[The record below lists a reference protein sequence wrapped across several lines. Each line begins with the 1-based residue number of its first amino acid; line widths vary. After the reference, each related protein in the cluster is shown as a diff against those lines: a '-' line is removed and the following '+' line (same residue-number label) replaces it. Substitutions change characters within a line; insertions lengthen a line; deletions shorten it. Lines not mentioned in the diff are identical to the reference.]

1 MPRNKPRMKKDE
13 MRELILGEAIHCF
26 FKDGYE
32 KASMREIANRVGV
45 TQAAIYHHFRSKQ
58 EILYQLV
65 DRTNNKL
72 LLAFTDCLRS
82 SKEPIEKLKDL
93 ICSQVLL
100 MKSNIEEVK
109 ILVEDKKFLEGNLR
123 KLVKDKERFLFDL
136 YRKHLEEAANSGKLK
151 DIDPTVATFGIIGMI
166 NWLYHWY
173 NPKGRLSIENLSEQ
187 IAKMA
192 FLGIIKEGIT
202 KDTLSCFSNPR

>member
-1 MPRNKPRMKKDE
+1 MPRNRLRMKKGE
-13 MRELILGEAIHCF
+13 MKELILGEAIHCF

-32 KASMREIANRVGV
+32 KASMREIANGVGV

-100 MKSNIEEVK
+100 MKTNIEEVK
-109 ILVEDKKFLEGNLR
+109 ILVEDKNFLEGNLR
-123 KLVKDKERFLFDL
+123 KLVKEKERFLFNL
-136 YRKHLEEAANSGKLK
+136 YRKHLEEAANTGKLE

-173 NPKGRLSIENLSEQ
+173 KPQGRLSIEKLSEQ
-187 IAKMA
+187 ITKMA
-192 FLGIIKEGIT
+192 FFGIIKEGVM
-202 KDTLSCFSNPR
+202 KDTFSCFSDPR

>member
-1 MPRNKPRMKKDE
+1 MKKHE
-13 MRELILGEAIHCF
+13 MKELILKEAIHCF

-32 KASMREIANRVGV
+32 KASMREIASRVGI
-45 TQAAIYHHFRSKQ
+45 TQAAIYHHFSSKQ

-72 LLAFTDCLRS
+72 LSVFTDCLAS
-82 SKEPIEKLKDL
+82 SKEPIEKLKDM

-100 MKSNIEEVK
+100 MKTNIEEVK

-123 KLVKDKERFLFDL
+123 KLVKEKERFLFNL
-136 YRKHLEEAANSGKLK
+136 YRRHLEEPANSGKLK

-173 NPKGRLSIENLSEQ
+173 NPKGRLSIEKLSEQ

-192 FLGIIKEGIT
+192 FFGIIKEGIT
-202 KDTLSCFSNPR
+202 KDTVGFFSNHS

>member
-1 MPRNKPRMKKDE
+1 MKKDE

-32 KASMREIANRVGV
+32 KASMREIASRVGV
-45 TQAAIYHHFRSKQ
+45 TQAAIYYHFHSKQ

-72 LLAFTDCLRS
+72 LSAFTDCLRS

-93 ICSQVLL
+93 ICNQVLL
-100 MKSNIEEVK
+100 IKTNIEEVK

-123 KLVKDKERFLFDL
+123 RLVKEKEKFLFNL
-136 YRKHLEEAANSGKLK
+136 YRKHLEEAANAGKLK
-151 DIDPTVATFGIIGMI
+151 DIDSTVATFGIIGMI

-173 NPKGRLSIENLSEQ
+173 KPQGRLSIEELSDQ

-192 FLGIIKEGIT
+192 FFGIVKAET
-202 KDTLSCFSNPR
+202 FKDLFPCSPNQPLTLST